1 MITKKALIVD
11 DSKLAQFVLKN
22 MLVEYKLEVDT
33 AESAEE
39 ALGYLSHQKP
49 DVIFMDHTMPGMD
62 GLEALKVIKD
72 NPDTATIPV
81 MMYTS
86 QGDSVY
92 VNQARALGATDILPK
107 QLKPME
113 LKQVLIRLHLI
124 DGQNIS
130 KQPTKQ
136 QKIHPSVTDKSAND
150 EKAAVNSDIE
160 ELSKLLRE
168 AEAAL
173 EKETLKQFVQQELEK
188 QHRRFTAILQ
198 KISHGLSDLTAAKT
212 DPKNGLNAEKPSSR
226 LASLFWPCLL
236 VGVILAFGL
245 LYFQMQQSL
254 LSLKNSYADTGIN
267 AATIDQSSHLATQKP
282 GNGQTD
288 SLLKGLES
296 AINVNNTVPLEQ
308 PLLGKT
314 SIQKISAITAPLN
327 AAAFN
332 GEVQVIAHT
341 GKFCLQRNASG
352 KLMVPAADT
361 PIDQCQIIEPTTTI
375 KEMMTPEFSNFINEL
390 NSNGSGFHITV
401 DSRYSN
407 QPSVN
412 YPSIESDT
420 TAGEWNAIAQ
430 QNRRVEIILNNDG

>member
-62 GLEALKVIKD
+62 GLEALKVIKN

-107 QLKPME
+107 QLKPIE
-113 LKQVLIRLHLI
+113 LRHVLTKLHLV
-124 DGQNIS
+124 DGQNTS
-130 KQPTKQ
+130 KQSTKQ
-136 QKIHPSVTDKSAND
+136 HKIQPSVTDESATN
-150 EKAAVNSDIE
+150 EKATVNSDIE

-212 DPKNGLNAEKPSSR
+212 DAKNDPDTERSSSR
-226 LASLFWPCLL
+226 LAGLFWPCLL
-236 VGVILAFGL
+236 VGVIMLFGL

-254 LSLKNSYADTGIN
+254 LSLKESYADTGIDT
-267 AATIDQSSHLATQKP
+267 ASIDQPSRLATQKP
-282 GNGQTD
+282 DNGQTD
-288 SLLKGLES
+288 NLLKGLEN

-308 PLLGKT
+308 PLLGKI
-314 SIQKISAITAPLN
+314 SIQKISAITEPLN

-332 GEVQVIAHT
+332 GEVQVVAHT
-341 GKFCLQRNASG
+341 GRFCLQRNASG
-352 KLMVPAADT
+352 EFIVPAADT
-361 PIDQCQIIEPTTTI
+361 PIDQCQIIEPATTI
-375 KEMMTPEFSNFINEL
+375 KQMMTTEFSNFISEL
-390 NSNGSGFHITV
+390 NNDDSGFQITV
-401 DSRYSN
+401 DSRYN
-407 QPSVN
+407 DQPSVN
-412 YPSIESDT
+412 YPDIESDT

-430 QNRRVEIILNNDG
+430 QNRRVEIVFK

>member
-62 GLEALKVIKD
+62 GLEALKVIKN

-107 QLKPME
+107 QLKPIE
-113 LKQVLIRLHLI
+113 LRHVLTKLHLV
-124 DGQNIS
+124 DGQNTS
-130 KQPTKQ
+130 KQSTKQ
-136 QKIHPSVTDKSAND
+136 HKIRPSVTDESATN
-150 EKAAVNSDIE
+150 EKATVNSDIE

-212 DPKNGLNAEKPSSR
+212 DAKTYPNTERSSSR
-226 LASLFWPCLL
+226 LAGLFWPCLL
-236 VGVILAFGL
+236 VGVIMLFGL

-254 LSLKNSYADTGIN
+254 LSLKESYADTGIDT
-267 AATIDQSSHLATQKP
+267 ASIDQPSRLATQKP
-282 GNGQTD
+282 DNGQTD
-288 SLLKGLES
+288 NLLKGLEN

-308 PLLGKT
+308 PLLGKI
-314 SIQKISAITAPLN
+314 SIQKISAITEPLN

-332 GEVQVIAHT
+332 GEVQVVAHT
-341 GKFCLQRNASG
+341 GRFCLQRNASG
-352 KLMVPAADT
+352 EFIVPAADT
-361 PIDQCQIIEPTTTI
+361 PIDQCQIIEPATTI
-375 KEMMTPEFSNFINEL
+375 KQMMTTEFSNFISEL
-390 NSNGSGFHITV
+390 NNDDSGFQITV
-401 DSRYSN
+401 DSRYN
-407 QPSVN
+407 DQPSVN
-412 YPSIESDT
+412 YPDIESDT

-430 QNRRVEIILNNDG
+430 QNRRVEIVFK

>member
-22 MLVEYKLEVDT
+22 MLLEYKLEVDT

-49 DVIFMDHTMPGMD
+49 NVIFMDHTMPGMD
-62 GLEALKVIKD
+62 GLEALKVIKN

-107 QLKPME
+107 QLKPIE
-113 LKQVLIRLHLI
+113 LRQVLAKLHLV
-124 DGQNIS
+124 DDQNIS
-130 KQPTKQ
+130 KQSTKQ
-136 QKIHPSVTDKSAND
+136 QKIRPSVTDKSAAD
-150 EKAAVNSDIE
+150 KKVTVNSDIE

-198 KISHGLSDLTAAKT
+198 KISHGLSDLTATKT
-212 DPKNGLNAEKPSSR
+212 DTNNDLNAERASSR

-236 VGVILAFGL
+236 VGVILVFGL

-254 LSLKNSYADTGIN
+254 SSLKQSYADTSIN
-267 AATIDQSSHLATQKP
+267 TADTDQSYHLAAKKLD
-282 GNGQTD
+282 NDQTD

-308 PLLGKT
+308 PLLGT
-314 SIQKISAITAPLN
+314 PSIQKISAITGPLN

-332 GEVQVIAHT
+332 GEMQIIAHT
-341 GKFCLQRNASG
+341 GRFCLQRNTSG
-352 KLMVPAADT
+352 EFMVPATDT
-361 PIDQCQIIEPTTTI
+361 PIDQCQIIESTTTI
-375 KEMMTPEFSNFINEL
+375 KQMMTTEFSDFINKL
-390 NSNGSGFHITV
+390 NSGDAGFHITV
-401 DSRYSN
+401 DSHYDN
-407 QPSVN
+407 QPLVN
-412 YPSIESDT
+412 YPIIESDT

-430 QNRRVEIILNNDG
+430 QNRRVEIIFK